1 MIRGLV
7 LSACVLACA
16 AAHAG
21 HGFLNAFADVA
32 PLPAPGRTPDQA
44 TYALDGLAERARLA
58 WTDGP
63 ARFDLLRDYATEKLA
78 ELVAM
83 VRREA
88 PAAADVAAAHYASYL
103 DELDAFVRAQAADT
117 GTDFAARHAQLLL
130 EHQYL
135 ASLEYL
141 DLPATPRPRLA
152 AVMAAVGERYTA
164 LVAGL
169 PRAFRDAQFFKEEEV
184 RWSWEMARQ
193 ADAQGL

>member
-1 MIRGLV
+1 MRRGFV
-7 LSACVLACA
+7 WCACVLACA

-21 HGFLNAFADVA
+21 HGFFNAFADVD

-44 TYALDGLAERARLA
+44 AYALDGLAESARLA
-58 WTDGP
+58 WTSGP

-83 VRREA
+83 VRNEA
-88 PAAADVAAAHYASYL
+88 PAAAARAATHYASYL
-103 DELDAFVRAQAADT
+103 DALAAFVADQPAD
-117 GTDFAARHAQLLL
+117 TDFAARYAQLLL

-141 DLPATPRPRLA
+141 DLPAAPRPRLA